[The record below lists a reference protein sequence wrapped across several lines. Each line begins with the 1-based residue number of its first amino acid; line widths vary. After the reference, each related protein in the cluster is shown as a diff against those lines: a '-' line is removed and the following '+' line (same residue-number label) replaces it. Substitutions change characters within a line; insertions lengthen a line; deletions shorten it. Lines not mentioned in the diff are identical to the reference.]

1 MGDSLRINP
10 RGGLKKSMKDSVS
23 LADSPR
29 SRPRSPSRT
38 ASLGNFTPGVLDK
51 NEQYDI
57 FKKEDGK
64 EINDKLV
71 ALNAK
76 KREISG
82 NIRAAT
88 GFINKTKGEISQLS
102 AQLKEKKA
110 ERQSG
115 SDEADVIDEEEFVLL
130 KQERDAKRSYRAQM
144 TDLKELK
151 KSLSAVKKAGLKQKA
166 ELLDSFNLWFKEQLK
181 FAPIPDE
188 EEEEMDSPDV
198 LDYGEQFDEMERS
211 RVMEEDPDSL
221 AFFKAR
227 KAMGNTLRST
237 RNARVHKLKNKRQ
250 KRWFISSH
258 SVSVDCGFD
267 FDVVISF
274 LEGLTVGNISQL
286 ISSL

>member
-1 MGDSLRINP
+1 MG
-10 RGGLKKSMKDSVS
+10 KSMKDSINS
-23 LADSPR
+23 LAESPR
-29 SRPRSPSRT
+29 SRPRSPSRA
-38 ASLGNFTPGVLDK
+38 ASIGNFTPGVLDK
-51 NEQYDI
+51 NEQYDL
-57 FKKEDGK
+57 FKKEDGR
-64 EINDKLV
+64 ELNDKLV

-151 KSLSAVKKAGLKQKA
+151 KSLAAVKKAGLKQKA

-188 EEEEMDSPDV
+188 EDEEMDSPDV
-198 LDYGEQFDEMERS
+198 LDYGEQFDQMERS

-227 KAMGNTLRST
+227 KNMGNTLRST
-237 RNARVHKLKNKRQ
+237 RNARVHKLAKKRQ
-250 KRWFISSH
+250 KR
-258 SVSVDCGFD
+258 
-267 FDVVISF
+267 
-274 LEGLTVGNISQL
+274 
-286 ISSL
+286 